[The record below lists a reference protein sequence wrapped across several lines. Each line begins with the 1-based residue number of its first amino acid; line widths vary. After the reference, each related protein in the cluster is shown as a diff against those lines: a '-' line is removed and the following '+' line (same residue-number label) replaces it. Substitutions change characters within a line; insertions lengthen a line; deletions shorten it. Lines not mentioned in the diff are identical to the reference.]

1 MRAVDPEQTDSCP
14 YRARQRKGTGVAA
27 NPEVIRLAG
36 DRSGMTQTIID
47 EEFADNIVTT
57 ARTATGDSLRSVTYF
72 TRANFQQ
79 LYLRDDL
86 EQDADLNTFVGHEW
100 QGYKQ
105 TENAYRESEL
115 GEYKFTIR
123 AFENGYLLR
132 VTGDR
137 AGVLITTDGLAMNS
151 YEEIAEALDRMLEE
165 ETEDE

>member
-1 MRAVDPEQTDSCP
+1 
-14 YRARQRKGTGVAA
+14 
-27 NPEVIRLAG
+27 
-36 DRSGMTQTIID
+36 MTQTIID

-105 TENAYRESEL
+105 TENAYQESEL
-115 GEYKFTIR
+115 GQYKFTIR

-165 ETEDE
+165 QTEGE